1 MILSFNKENE
11 SAIEMVSET
20 LCSRFIGVNI
30 NQSAK
35 TKLSPPILGS
45 NNTNVQSQNVM

>member
-35 TKLSPPILGS
+35 NKVITPDIGK
-45 NNTNVQSQNVM
+45 Q